1 MGDRERTARK
11 DRLEQIMSAFGATSK
26 SAETLEFARLS
37 SGQRYPSPCPE
48 SYSYPAAPE
57 VNATH
62 TTEDRLGAA
71 MNIGQV
77 ARLLGCSV
85 WTVRQR
91 YMPQGLPHL
100 RVSAVGKIVFF
111 RSQVI
116 DWILKQQTKKGGNRL

>member
-11 DRLEQIMSAFGATSK
+11 DGLEQIMSAFGATSK
-26 SAETLEFARLS
+26 SAETLDIAHS
-37 SGQRYPSPCPE
+37 SLGQRCPSPCPE
-48 SYSYPAAPE
+48 SCPHPPAHE
-57 VNATH
+57 TNASH
-62 TTEDRLGAA
+62 DAEDRLGAA

-111 RSQVI
+111 RSQVV
-116 DWILKQQTKKGGNRL
+116 DWILKQQKKGGNRP